1 MAGSTVNISF
11 NKDLLA
17 EIDKTAKQE
26 SRTRSDLIGEA
37 ARLCIGRKNRWERI
51 FAFGSRQ
58 AHRFHFGAG
67 VREEAAG
74 NPGLGRSPEFELI
87 KRIGS

>member
-26 SRTRSDLIGEA
+26 ARTRSDLIREA
-37 ARLCIGRKNRWERI
+37 ARLYIGRKNRWESI

-58 AHRFHFGAG
+58 VKRLRL
-67 VREEAAG
+67 REEDVIG
-74 NPGLGRSPEFELI
+74 EI
-87 KRIGS
+87 KRYRAEKESRKA

>member
-11 NKDLLA
+11 NKELLA

-26 SRTRSDLIGEA
+26 SRTRSELIREA
-37 ARLCIGRKNRWERI
+37 ARLYIGRKNRWERI

-58 AHRFHFGAG
+58 AERLAL
-67 VREEAAG
+67 REEDIAAEI
-74 NPGLGRSPEFELI
+74 RKYRAKKEAR
-87 KRIGS
+87 KA

>member
-11 NKDLLA
+11 NKELLA

-26 SRTRSDLIGEA
+26 SRTRSELIREA
-37 ARLCIGRKNRWERI
+37 ARLYIGRKNRWERI

-58 AHRFHFGAG
+58 VERLAL
-67 VREEAAG
+67 REEDIAG
-74 NPGLGRSPEFELI
+74 EIQKYRAKKEPR
-87 KRIGS
+87 KA